1 MNTFITIVKSILL
14 AIACSVV
21 VLCILPAYKQING
34 EYTKTIIVDKSEKI
48 PQALTNAIIDVQSR
62 NFVIANIE
70 VKKGIFSDTF
80 LVTAEGIDAGTFLS
94 IGK

>member
-14 AIACSVV
+14 AIVCSAV
-21 VLCILPAYKQING
+21 VLCILPAYKQITG

-48 PQALTNAIIDVQSR
+48 PQALTNA
-62 NFVIANIE
+62 VIANIE
-70 VKKGIFSDTF
+70 VKKGIFSNTF
-80 LVTAEGIDAGTFLS
+80 LVTVEGIDAGTFLS